1 MQSLYYASQIDLL
14 MELESTEVTSRNTVP
29 LTGLKAARPL
39 AIEELMSAIRRRPGR
54 NAKLH

>member
-39 AIEELMSAIRRRPGR
+39 AIEELMSAGR